1 MIIKDPSRKQSIV
14 SIGNDN
20 KTKFIASS
28 SKHIANLNSALK
40 NIKLD
45 IMADFTYMNQIGI
58 VIITNKVASP
68 SDLQMIE
75 NYIMN
80 VKHIDS
86 EDMEIS
92 HLL

>member
-1 MIIKDPSRKQSIV
+1 MIKDPSRKQIIV
-14 SIGNDN
+14 SMGNDN
-20 KTKFIASS
+20 KTKFIALSS
-28 SKHIANLNSALK
+28 EHVANLNSALK

-45 IMADFTYMNQIGI
+45 IMADFTYMDQIGI
-58 VIITNKVASP
+58 IIITNKVASP

-75 NYIMN
+75 NYVIN
-80 VKHIDS
+80 IKHIDS

>member
-1 MIIKDPSRKQSIV
+1 MMIKDPSRKQSIV

-45 IMADFTYMNQIGI
+45 IMADFTYMN
-58 VIITNKVASP
+58 
-68 SDLQMIE
+68 
-75 NYIMN
+75 
-80 VKHIDS
+80 
-86 EDMEIS
+86 
-92 HLL
+92 